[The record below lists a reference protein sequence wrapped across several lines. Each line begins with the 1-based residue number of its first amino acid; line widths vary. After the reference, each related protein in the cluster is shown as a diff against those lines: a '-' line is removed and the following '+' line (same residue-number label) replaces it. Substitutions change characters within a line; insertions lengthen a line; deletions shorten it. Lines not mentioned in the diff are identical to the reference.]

1 MPFPAM
7 LQCAQCCTQ
16 LAAVVGL
23 CFIGGD
29 VVSVVPLIP
38 KTHSRIPQRFPKDWC
53 KLQPRHR
60 SGPMDPGSRMG
71 LFSVQEVCGKGPVD
85 SGAKQKKR
93 RACWRCVEGR
103 GGQAPLSVSVRAIM
117 GRVRPQPLTFFILLG
132 GGGVRGWNL
141 PYGHHNDQP
150 RTDRCNHT

>member
-7 LQCAQCCTQ
+7 LQCAQCCMQ

-53 KLQPRHR
+53 KLQPRRR

-71 LFSVQEVCGKGPVD
+71 LFSVREVCGKGPVD
-85 SGAKQKKR
+85 SGAKQKK
-93 RACWRCVEGR
+93 A
-103 GGQAPLSVSVRAIM
+103 
-117 GRVRPQPLTFFILLG
+117 GRVGDVWRG
-132 GGGVRGWNL
+132 GGGRPL
-141 PYGHHNDQP
+141 PASV
-150 RTDRCNHT
+150 

>member
-29 VVSVVPLIP
+29 AVSIVPLIP

-60 SGPMDPGSRMG
+60 SGPMDPGSQMG

-85 SGAKQKKR
+85 SGAKQKTPGVLEM
-93 RACWRCVEGR
+93 C
-103 GGQAPLSVSVRAIM
+103 GGE
-117 GRVRPQPLTFFILLG
+117 G
-132 GGGVRGWNL
+132 GGGGGRPLQTSV
-141 PYGHHNDQP
+141 
-150 RTDRCNHT
+150 